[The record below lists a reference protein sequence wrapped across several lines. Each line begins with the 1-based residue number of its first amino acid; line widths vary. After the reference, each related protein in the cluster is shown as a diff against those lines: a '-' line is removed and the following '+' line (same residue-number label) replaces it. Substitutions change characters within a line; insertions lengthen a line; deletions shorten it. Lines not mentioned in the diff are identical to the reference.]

1 MVNRSYFHAPLELC
15 LIWLEGWDQNVLIKI
30 GHTANKQ
37 SERIKM
43 EVTTARGGG
52 GWTDRC
58 VSLSIIAD
66 LLGD

>member
-1 MVNRSYFHAPLELC
+1 MVNRSYFYAPLELC

-43 EVTTARGGG
+43 EVTTASR